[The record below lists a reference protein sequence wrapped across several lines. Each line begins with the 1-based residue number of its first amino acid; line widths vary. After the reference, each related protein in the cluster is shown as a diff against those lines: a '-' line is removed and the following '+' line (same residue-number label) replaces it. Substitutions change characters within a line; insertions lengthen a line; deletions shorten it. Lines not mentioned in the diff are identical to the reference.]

1 MIQVLAFLRL
11 WHYLLILS
19 ESFEGQFLPPALC
32 RGRVWVFSFYKGGA
46 RMPKRLK
53 NLEFDVVDEN
63 GKPLSKDDGKK
74 WEDAQVA
81 CTEAVMD
88 SISMLQVAALK
99 IRNEQE

>member
-1 MIQVLAFLRL
+1 
-11 WHYLLILS
+11 
-19 ESFEGQFLPPALC
+19 
-32 RGRVWVFSFYKGGA
+32 
-46 RMPKRLK
+46 MPKRLK